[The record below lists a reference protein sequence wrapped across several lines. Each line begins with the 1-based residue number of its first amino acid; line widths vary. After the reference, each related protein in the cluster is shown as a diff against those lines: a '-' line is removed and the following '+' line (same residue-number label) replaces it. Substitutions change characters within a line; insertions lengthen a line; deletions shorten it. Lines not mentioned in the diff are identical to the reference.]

1 MTIPVGA
8 DDSAIRLTIGPGQA
22 MPAFALA
29 DAAGDIVRL
38 KSFKQRRP
46 VLVALLHGSSCPQCR
61 DWLATVAHVQGE
73 LADLQ
78 VQPLLV
84 VPDDVEQLPALQADT
99 GAPGVFLSDPAGET
113 RAGFYPATHHRCARL
128 SCSLPST
135 NTAPV
140 WRRGWPTNRA
150 ICRRWP
156 KCWQPSPSPS
166 KKTAPVACPRGRTST
181 TASDT
186 LCGALLGQIFDG
198 HEGLTP
204 PTPQALWSS

>member
-84 VPDDVEQLPALQADT
+84 VPDDVEQLPALQAGT

-113 RAGFYPATHHRCARL
+113 RARFL
-128 SCSLPST
+128 SGNAPSLRTSVVLIAVDH
-135 NTAPV
+135 TAPV
-140 WRRGWPTNRA
+140 WRRG
-150 ICRRWP
+150 
-156 KCWQPSPSPS
+156 
-166 KKTAPVACPRGRTST
+166 
-181 TASDT
+181 
-186 LCGALLGQIFDG
+186 
-198 HEGLTP
+198 
-204 PTPQALWSS
+204 